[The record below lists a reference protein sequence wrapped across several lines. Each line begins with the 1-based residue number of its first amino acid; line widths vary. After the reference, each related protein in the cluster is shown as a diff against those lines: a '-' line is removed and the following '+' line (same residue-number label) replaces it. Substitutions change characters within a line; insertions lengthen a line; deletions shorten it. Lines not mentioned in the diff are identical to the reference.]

1 MRSLAGA
8 LAVCV
13 LVLAAVNCADANVV
27 VEVDKARQQMAVVV
41 DGATRYVWPISTG
54 RAGYGTPNGVYRPQR
69 LERSWFS
76 REYYSSPMPYS
87 IFFHGGYAI
96 HGSYEI
102 SKLGGPASHGCIRLH
117 PDDAAQLFSLVQ
129 QEGPE
134 NTKIVVTGSNPV
146 VARRAPYG
154 APVME
159 EDQDGGQA
167 QWDPY
172 GGGGAP
178 AYRPWPGA
186 WSPARPGA
194 WPEPRFYDRPHPF
207 YRDD

>member
-1 MRSLAGA
+1 MRRLAGT

-13 LVLAAVNCADANVV
+13 LVFAAVNYAHASVV
-27 VEVDKARQQMAVVV
+27 VEVDKSRQQMSVVV

-87 IFFHGGYAI
+87 IFFHGGFAI

-117 PDDAAQLFSLVQ
+117 PNDAAQLFALVQ
-129 QEGPE
+129 EEGAG
-134 NTKIVVTGSNPV
+134 NTRIVVTGSNPV

-154 APVME
+154 APEME
-159 EDQDGGQA
+159 EEQGDGQA
-167 QWDPY
+167 RWDPY
-172 GGGGAP
+172 EGGAPP

-186 WSPARPGA
+186 WSTPRYGT
-194 WPEPRFYDRPHPF
+194 WPEPGFYDRPRPF